1 MNKIYNINL
10 GGYPIVIDDNAYS
23 HLTKYLETIGH
34 HFSESEGCEEIV
46 YDIEVRMAEIF
57 EENKKGAII
66 GRKEVEEVIKIM
78 GRPEDFGA
86 GTIDDIEADSAYYS
100 EEEEAPKRK
109 KRTRRKIKTGKRLF
123 RDPDEKLVGGVCA
136 GVAAYFGVQ
145 DPLWVRLLFLALIP
159 VFGLSVPAYLLL
171 WAILPEATTT
181 SDKLSMKGEAA
192 TVSNIAKTIE
202 EEILE
207 LRDKINDLS
216 KDMGSKK
223 KALEAPLFR
232 QKAALRK
239 GFLL

>member
-23 HLTKYLETIGH
+23 HLTKYLDTIGH
-34 HFSESEGCEEIV
+34 HFADSEGCEEIV
-46 YDIEVRMAEIF
+46 YDIEVRMAEILV
-57 EENKKGAII
+57 ENKKGAII
-66 GRKEVEEVIKIM
+66 GIKEVEEVIKIM

-86 GTIDDIEADSAYYS
+86 QPIDEDDYA
-100 EEEEAPKRK
+100 EEAASTSKSKKRK
-109 KRTRRKIKTGKRLF
+109 RRPIKTGKRLF
-123 RDPDEKLVGGVCA
+123 RDPDEKVIGGVCS
-136 GVAAYFGVQ
+136 GIAAYFGIV
-145 DPLWVRLLFLALIP
+145 DPLWIRLIFIAL
-159 VFGLSVPAYLLL
+159 VFGGGLAVPAYILL
-171 WAILPEATTT
+171 WAIVPEAAST
-181 SDKLSMKGEAA
+181 SDKLSMRGEPA
-192 TVSNIAKTIE
+192 TVSNIAKTVE

-232 QKAALRK
+232 QKVALRK